1 MVGVPN
7 TECRQNYKGAE
18 GMNEKAASA
27 GISGRGKELLAD
39 AIIWDNHACMP
50 VRPGDVEYLDDLERH
65 RRSGASFV
73 SLNVSFDQF
82 PWHLGFKMLAT
93 FRSWIKRHPERYLL
107 VDGVRDIH
115 RAKRAG
121 KLGVAFD
128 LEGAVAVD
136 DLPEL
141 VEPYYALGVRWMLI
155 AYNRN
160 NRLGGGCQDDDAGL
174 TEFGRRV
181 IDEMERVGMV
191 LCCSHTGYRTA
202 REAMEYSRNPV
213 IFSHSNPRALWDHE
227 RNIPD
232 DLIKACAASGGV
244 VSINGIGIFLGD
256 NDNSTEAIVRHI
268 DYVAALV
275 GPQHV
280 GLGLDFVFDPS
291 ELDALVENSP
301 ELFPP
306 EKGYRKGLR
315 MVEPEQIPEIA
326 DRLLHLGWDDDAVLG
341 LLGGNN
347 LRVAEQV
354 WR

>member
-1 MVGVPN
+1 MEAEVASGN
-7 TECRQNYKGAE
+7 T
-18 GMNEKAASA
+18 SA
-27 GISGRGKELLAD
+27 RGKDLFGD
-39 AIIWDNHACMP
+39 AIVWDNHACMP

-65 RRSGASFV
+65 RQSGASFV
-73 SLNVSFDQF
+73 SLNVSFDRF
-82 PWHLGFKMLAT
+82 PWHFGFKMLAT
-93 FRSWIKRHPERYLL
+93 FRSWIKRHSERYLL
-107 VDGVRDIH
+107 VDKVSDIH
-115 RAKRAG
+115 RAKREG

-141 VEPYYALGVRWMLI
+141 VEPYYALGVKWMLI
-155 AYNRN
+155 AYNLN
-160 NRLGGGCQDDDAGL
+160 NRLGGGCQDDDPGL

-202 REAMEYSRNPV
+202 REAIEYSSNPV

-232 DLIKACAASGGV
+232 DLIEACAASGGV
-244 VSINGIGIFLGD
+244 VNINGIGFFLGD

-268 DYVAALV
+268 DYVASLV
-275 GPQHV
+275 GTRHV
-280 GLGLDFVFDPS
+280 GLGLDFVFDVS
-291 ELDALVENSP
+291 ELDDLVENNP

-306 EKGYRKGLR
+306 EKGYGKGLR
-315 MVEPEQIPEIA
+315 MVEPERIPEIA
-326 DRLLHLGWDDDAVLG
+326 EALLHLGWDDDAVRG